1 MSTTLFVLFWV
12 LVGLFIVL
20 AAMRS
25 GRRGPLLDPGSR
37 GGRRSVALLTAL
49 AVLAF
54 GIAVPVAVGLVGDEI
69 NEKAGAVEL
78 TASERA
84 GRESFNRACGQ
95 CHTLKASQSV
105 GRVGPDL
112 DELRPPKELVLDAI
126 DNGRARGQG
135 QMPSQ
140 VVEGEEAENVAAFVA
155 KTAGR

>member
-1 MSTTLFVLFWV
+1 MSTILFVLFWV
-12 LVGLFIVL
+12 LLGLAIVL

-25 GRRGPLLDPGSR
+25 GRRGPLFDPASR
-37 GGRRSVALLTAL
+37 GGRRGVAWLTAL
-49 AVLAF
+49 
-54 GIAVPVAVGLVGDEI
+54 
-69 NEKAGAVEL
+69 NEKAGAIQL

-95 CHTLKASQSV
+95 CHTLSASNSV

-112 DELRPPKELVLDAI
+112 DQLRPPKELVLDAI
-126 DNGRARGQG
+126 DKGRARGMG

-140 VVEGEEAENVAAFVA
+140 VVEGQEAENVAAFVA